1 MAAFSFAVHS
11 DQRPRM
17 VFLAYG
23 SRLTHCTSL
32 RAHGSLYTRKF
43 SSRKLQSELMS
54 AAGISTPNAFIRQL
68 PKAELH
74 LHLEGAVDPAT
85 LLELRNDHG
94 EHATLAETEA
104 LYGYTDFPSFLMAF
118 KEVSAHLRGPDDYEL
133 VTYRLMQRLKEEN
146 VLHAEVYVAVG
157 VCLFRKQDIAA
168 IFEGL
173 ERGRARGARDFGVS
187 LLWIFDATRHFGVEE
202 AQKVF
207 ELAVRYK
214 DRHVVGIGIGGD
226 EIKAPP
232 ELFRGVYAYAEDHG
246 LRLTAHA
253 GETGSAESIWGAL
266 NLHAERIGHGFS
278 ANQDPDLIEELAYRQ
293 IPVEICVTS
302 NLRTG
307 VCKSPAEHPVKSYFD
322 QGMMVT
328 LNTDDPALFGTSLAR
343 EYLFAQETY
352 GFTDEHLRELAR
364 NSFEA
369 SFLPAEKK
377 LELLSLFDAAVAG

>member
-1 MAAFSFAVHS
+1 
-11 DQRPRM
+11 
-17 VFLAYG
+17 
-23 SRLTHCTSL
+23 
-32 RAHGSLYTRKF
+32 
-43 SSRKLQSELMS
+43 MS
-54 AAGISTPNAFIRQL
+54 ATGAPVPNAFIRQL

-74 LHLEGAVDPAT
+74 LHLEGAVDPPT
-85 LLELRNDHG
+85 LLELRQRHG
-94 EHATLAETEA
+94 DRATLAETEA
-104 LYGYTDFPSFLMAF
+104 LYRYTDFQTFLMAF

-133 VTYRLMQRLKEEN
+133 VTYRLMQRLKEES

-157 VCLFRKQDIAA
+157 VCLYRKQDFAA

-173 ERGRARGARDFGVS
+173 DRGRARGARDFGVS

-207 ELAVRYK
+207 ELADQYK

-226 EIKAPP
+226 EVKAPP

-253 GETGSAESIWGAL
+253 GETAPPESIWGAL
-266 NLHAERIGHGFS
+266 NLHAERIGHGLS
-278 ANQDPDLIEELAYRQ
+278 AGKDPDLIEELAYRQ
-293 IPVEICVTS
+293 IPVEICLTS
-302 NLRTG
+302 NVRTG
-307 VCKSPAEHPVKSYFD
+307 VCPAIAEHPVKNYFD
-322 QGMMVT
+322 QGLMVT
-328 LNTDDPALFGTSLAR
+328 LNTDDPALFGTSLAS
-343 EYLFAQETY
+343 EYQLAQQTF

-377 LELLSLFDAAVAG
+377 LELLSLFDAAVAR

>member
-1 MAAFSFAVHS
+1 MSTAGA
-11 DQRPRM
+11 
-17 VFLAYG
+17 
-23 SRLTHCTSL
+23 
-32 RAHGSLYTRKF
+32 
-43 SSRKLQSELMS
+43 QS
-54 AAGISTPNAFIRQL
+54 PNAFIRQL

-74 LHLEGAVDPAT
+74 LHLEGAVEPAT
-85 LLELRNDHG
+85 LVELRRSHG
-94 EHATLAETEA
+94 ENATLADTEP
-104 LYGYTDFPSFLMAF
+104 LYRYTDFPSFLMAF
-118 KEVSAHLRGPDDYEL
+118 RDVSAHLRGPDDYEL
-133 VTYRLMQRLKEEN
+133 VTYRLMQQLKEET

-157 VCLFRKQDIAA
+157 VCLHRKQDFDA

-207 ELAVRYK
+207 ELTARYQN
-214 DRHVVGIGIGGD
+214 RHVVGVGIGGD
-226 EIKAPP
+226 EVKAPP
-232 ELFRGVYAYAEDHG
+232 ELFRGVYAYAEDRG

-253 GETGSAESIWGAL
+253 GETGPAESIWGAL
-266 NLHAERIGHGFS
+266 NLHAERIGHGLS
-278 ANQDPDLIEELAYRQ
+278 AAQDPDLIEELAYRQ

-307 VCKSPAEHPVKSYFD
+307 CCKSANDHPVRSYFD
-322 QGMMVT
+322 QGLMVT

-343 EYLFAQETY
+343 EYQFAQDTF

-377 LELLSLFDAAVAG
+377 LELLSLFDAAAAR

>member
-1 MAAFSFAVHS
+1 MASERES
-11 DQRPRM
+11 RP
-17 VFLAYG
+17 
-23 SRLTHCTSL
+23 
-32 RAHGSLYTRKF
+32 
-43 SSRKLQSELMS
+43 SS
-54 AAGISTPNAFIRQL
+54 FIRQL

-74 LHLEGAVDPAT
+74 LHLEGAVDAAT
-85 LLELRNDHG
+85 LLELRLRHG
-94 EHATLAETEA
+94 DRATLAETEA
-104 LYGYTDFPSFLMAF
+104 LYRYNDFPTFLMAF
-118 KEVSAHLRGPDDYEL
+118 KEVSAHLRGPDDYEHA
-133 VTYRLMQRLKEEN
+133 TYRLMQRLKEET

-157 VCLFRKQDIAA
+157 VCLFRKQDFAA

-207 ELAVRYK
+207 ELAVRYQ

-226 EIKAPP
+226 EVKAPP
-232 ELFRGVYAYAEDHG
+232 ELFRSVYAYAADHG

-253 GETGSAESIWGAL
+253 GETGPPESIWGAL
-266 NLHAERIGHGFS
+266 NLRAERIGHGFTAS
-278 ANQDPDLIEELAYRQ
+278 HDPDLIEELAQRQ
-293 IPVEICVTS
+293 IPVELCITS

-307 VCKSPAEHPVKSYFD
+307 FCKTVADHPTKNYFD
-322 QGMMVT
+322 QGVMIT
-328 LNTDDPALFGTSLAR
+328 LNTDDPALFGTTLSR
-343 EYLFAQETY
+343 EYQIAQETF

-377 LELLSLFDAAVAG
+377 LEFLNLFDAAAAR

>member
-1 MAAFSFAVHS
+1 
-11 DQRPRM
+11 
-17 VFLAYG
+17 
-23 SRLTHCTSL
+23 
-32 RAHGSLYTRKF
+32 
-43 SSRKLQSELMS
+43 MS
-54 AAGISTPNAFIRQL
+54 AESVRPPNAFIRQL

-74 LHLEGAVDPAT
+74 LHLEGAVEPAT
-85 LLELRNDHG
+85 LLELRKLHG
-94 EHATLAETEA
+94 DHATLAEVEA
-104 LYGYTDFPSFLMAF
+104 LYGYTDFQSFLMAF
-118 KEVSAHLRGPDDYEL
+118 KAVSAHLRGPDDYEL
-133 VTYRLMQRLKEEN
+133 ITYRLMQRLKEET

-157 VCLFRKQDIAA
+157 VCLFRKQDFAA

-207 ELAVRYK
+207 ELAVRYQ

-226 EIKAPP
+226 EVKAPP
-232 ELFRGVYAYAEDHG
+232 ELFRGVYAYAADHG

-253 GETGSAESIWGAL
+253 GETGPPESVWGAL
-266 NLHAERIGHGFS
+266 NLRAERIGHGFTAS
-278 ANQDPDLIEELAYRQ
+278 QDADLIDELAQRQ
-293 IPVEICVTS
+293 IPVELCITS

-307 VCKSPAEHPVKSYFD
+307 VCKAVAEHPTKNYFD
-322 QGMMVT
+322 QGVMIT
-328 LNTDDPALFGTSLAR
+328 LNTDDPALFGTTLSR
-343 EYLFAQETY
+343 EYQLAQETF

-377 LELLSLFDAAVAG
+377 VEFLGLFDAAAAR

>member
-1 MAAFSFAVHS
+1 
-11 DQRPRM
+11 
-17 VFLAYG
+17 
-23 SRLTHCTSL
+23 
-32 RAHGSLYTRKF
+32 
-43 SSRKLQSELMS
+43 MS
-54 AAGISTPNAFIRQL
+54 AALESLPNAFIRQL

-74 LHLEGAVDPAT
+74 LHLEGAVDPAM
-85 LLELRNDHG
+85 LLELRRQHG
-94 EHATLAETEA
+94 ETSTLEETEA
-104 LYGYTDFPSFLMAF
+104 LYGYTDFASFLMAF

-133 VTYRLMQRLKEEN
+133 VTYRLMQQLKEEN

-157 VCLFRKQDIAA
+157 VCLYRKQDFPA

-173 ERGRARGARDFGVS
+173 ERGRIRGARDFGVS

-207 ELAVRYK
+207 EFAAHYK
-214 DRHVVGIGIGGD
+214 TRHVVGVGIGGD
-226 EIKAPP
+226 EVKAPP

-253 GETGSAESIWGAL
+253 GETASAESIWGAL
-266 NLHAERIGHGFS
+266 NLHAERIGHGLT
-278 ANQDPDLIEELAYRQ
+278 AAQDPDLIEELAYRQ
-293 IPVEICVTS
+293 IPVEICLTS

-307 VCKSPAEHPVKSYFD
+307 VCKTAAEHPVKSYFD
-322 QGMMVT
+322 QGVMVT
-328 LNTDDPALFGTSLAR
+328 LNTDDPALFGTTLAR
-343 EYLFAQETY
+343 EYQLAQETF

-377 LELLSLFDAAVAG
+377 LELLSLFDAAAAR

>member
-1 MAAFSFAVHS
+1 MSTAGA
-11 DQRPRM
+11 
-17 VFLAYG
+17 
-23 SRLTHCTSL
+23 
-32 RAHGSLYTRKF
+32 
-43 SSRKLQSELMS
+43 QS
-54 AAGISTPNAFIRQL
+54 PNAFIRQL

-74 LHLEGAVDPAT
+74 LHLEGAVEPAT
-85 LLELRNDHG
+85 LVELRRSHG
-94 EHATLAETEA
+94 ENATLADTEP
-104 LYGYTDFPSFLMAF
+104 LYRYTDFPSFLMAF
-118 KEVSAHLRGPDDYEL
+118 RDVSAHLRGPDDYEL
-133 VTYRLMQRLKEEN
+133 VTYRLMQQLKEET

-157 VCLFRKQDIAA
+157 VCLHRKQDFDA

-207 ELAVRYK
+207 ELAARYQN
-214 DRHVVGIGIGGD
+214 RHVVGVGIGGD
-226 EIKAPP
+226 EVKAPP
-232 ELFRGVYAYAEDHG
+232 ELFRGVYAYAEDRG

-253 GETGSAESIWGAL
+253 GETGPAESIWGAL
-266 NLHAERIGHGFS
+266 NLHAERIGHGLS
-278 ANQDPDLIEELAYRQ
+278 AAQDPDLIEELAYRQ

-307 VCKSPAEHPVKSYFD
+307 CCKSANDHPVRSYFD
-322 QGMMVT
+322 QGLMVT

-343 EYLFAQETY
+343 EYQFAQDTF

-377 LELLSLFDAAVAG
+377 LELLSLFDAAAAR